1 MSERLAHRDSQKLN
15 EARQLHINGD
25 LQNARRLYDRLL
37 RKYPRSPSIC
47 SLLGALLVDQGQSAK
62 ALPVLRTAL
71 SKDQNNADI
80 HYNLGLAHA
89 ESGDHAAALP
99 HYRQAVALH
108 PSHSKAHYNLGL
120 SLRRLDAHEEA
131 IHALQNDYQLAP
143 SFDTC
148 RLLTKSFLQLEQYA
162 NAVHYARHCV
172 ELEGAEPRDLDNLV
186 LALCRMYTG
195 TALLTDPEVEELTTL
210 AEHAVRLDSQSP
222 TAKMQLGLAY
232 SMLGNFSAAE
242 EPLRQA
248 MQLNPEDETLQTLL
262 SLSLLTQGKLA
273 EGWHART
280 LLERMR
286 KPVSDSGVPRW
297 QGELRQGL
305 KLWLQREQGIGDQLL
320 YAGMLPDLIH
330 AGVDV
335 TLVCEAREQPIL
347 AASFPAINFVT
358 ELNSADQRHYDA
370 FATMGELHLHLRR
383 QLTDIPAP
391 EPYLAVDT
399 NLRDQLRQRYAQL
412 YPHAEPVALAWRSHS
427 EINGAGKSLNL
438 DQLLPV
444 LKLPNKVFVC
454 AQYGPGAEELKQHAL
469 AHDYLV
475 HFDEDLDITADLTA
489 ATAQLAA
496 CSRCVLA
503 SNASAHLAGGAG
515 LETHV
520 LVGLRPV
527 WHWFEATTLPGQ
539 PTDTPWYANVTLHR
553 QTTLAD
559 WQQPVA
565 DIAAALGHIQH
576 G

>member
-1 MSERLAHRDSQKLN
+1 MSERFAHRDSQKLN
-15 EARQLHINGD
+15 EARQLHLNGD
-25 LQNARRLYDRLL
+25 YQNAQRLYDRLL
-37 RKYPRSPSIC
+37 RKYPRNPSIC
-47 SLLGALLVDQGQSAK
+47 SLLGALLVDQGQLAK

-108 PSHSKAHYNLGL
+108 PTHSKAHYNLGL

-148 RLLTKSFLQLEQYA
+148 RLLTKSFLHLEQYDS
-162 NAVHYARHCV
+162 AVHYARHCV
-172 ELEGAEPRDLDNLV
+172 ELEGAEPRDLDNLI
-186 LALCRMYTG
+186 LALCRKYTG
-195 TALLTDPEVEELTTL
+195 AALISDAEIEELTSL
-210 AEHAVRLDSQSP
+210 AEHAVQLDTQGP

-232 SMLGNFSAAE
+232 SMLGQFSDAE

-286 KPVSDSGVPRW
+286 KPMSDSGVPRW
-297 QGELRQGL
+297 QGELRRGM

-320 YAGMLPDLIH
+320 YASMLHDLIN
-330 AGVDV
+330 AGLEV
-335 TLVCEAREQPIL
+335 TLVCEAREQPLL
-347 AASFPAINFVT
+347 AASFPEVNFVT
-358 ELNSADQRHYDA
+358 ELAIDAQRQYDA

-383 QLTDIPAP
+383 QLADIPEP
-391 EPYLAVDT
+391 RPYLTIDT
-399 NLRDQLRQRYAQL
+399 ELRDRLSQRYAQL
-412 YPHAEPVALAWRSHS
+412 YPGAEPIALAWQSHS
-427 EINGAGKSLNL
+427 AVNGAGKSLSL
-438 DQLLPV
+438 DQLLPI

-454 AQYGPGAEELKQHAL
+454 AQYGPGAEQLQQHAL

-475 HFDEDLDITADLTA
+475 HFDEDLDITGNLVA
-489 ATAQLAA
+489 AGAQLAA
-496 CSRCVLA
+496 TSRCVLA

-515 LETHV
+515 LETMCWSGCDRSGI
-520 LVGLRPV
+520 GLKRTPCRTGRKPRPGM
-527 WHWFEATTLPGQ
+527 PS
-539 PTDTPWYANVTLHR
+539 
-553 QTTLAD
+553 
-559 WQQPVA
+559 
-565 DIAAALGHIQH
+565 
-576 G
+576 